1 MPSYCSFR
9 VVWLFS
15 VDPTL
20 THGLDPVVPMAIAV
34 PNYNQDARR
43 SGQAVSGEPS
53 SKKKRTSS
61 GPELRRSQRLVN
73 ARDGAPGPSVGTSA
87 LAPPAQAATTQLP
100 SSSRGPI
107 NRNSTRPGR
116 AGRACEAV
124 GLPGMS
130 DLSVATTQS
139 SPMKSSPSVS
149 MTATAEAREQQLF
162 AHMGKPR
169 QSKAM
174 DTYFFDTPSTYEAKI
189 PKPTEKLGTEAA
201 MKQMADAIKDVTGD
215 RRLVGCG
222 NSGSPIKLAPDRG
235 EQENTPDAVILTHAA
250 VAAAPDLPFVW
261 AQSEH
266 PTSMEGTPSS
276 PQRAYSQIAVAIEV
290 KKSDKRS
297 AEARNQVIRRLHMIC
312 TTALRA
318 HAIGVTLCGDVLQ
331 VYLVNA
337 CGVFTTSARE
347 CGQGAVLLR
356 RVLSHLIEL
365 DDNELGM
372 LASTN
377 EVDDGFG
384 SFVVSDKFLP
394 PRAHDF
400 ESELGDISD
409 LEIQELL
416 FRRRSCLGR
425 ATSAFRVT
433 ARHAP
438 VDRTSI
444 TLPTPATEY
453 AMTVAW
459 VEQSRLDDAIA
470 LRRNMHAASR
480 IDTEGLSLSA
490 GIYRD
495 DFRTLP
501 TFLGDDESFDDIG
514 PRALEVVFHRQ
525 CYRPLNTATTTRE
538 LAQAVLG
545 VVKGEHRDQ
554 LGGVAFALPSRHAP
568 SHDIAGHRNLYRLG
582 YIHRD
587 ISYGNAVI
595 DRDGVG
601 ALIDY
606 HLAVPHDRLCT
617 ELHHRI
623 RSGTWP
629 YLACSIL
636 AQPNERLGVVHE
648 RWHDIESLFYVV
660 MEVSFR
666 EPYQGNNE
674 ELVMTPKGETI
685 WRDWNRPEAHVVYA
699 IKDRLRKDEPYESV
713 LEGCA
718 HRWTNIK
725 QLVDI
730 LRHHC
735 GLDNQFYNLKL
746 AAEEAKLGELWGPS
760 GTMSHEA
767 IISEIERLIPL
778 L

>member
-1 MPSYCSFR
+1 MT
-9 VVWLFS
+9 V
-15 VDPTL
+15 T
-20 THGLDPVVPMAIAV
+20 
-34 PNYNQDARR
+34 
-43 SGQAVSGEPS
+43 
-53 SKKKRTSS
+53 
-61 GPELRRSQRLVN
+61 
-73 ARDGAPGPSVGTSA
+73 
-87 LAPPAQAATTQLP
+87 AA
-100 SSSRGPI
+100 
-107 NRNSTRPGR
+107 
-116 AGRACEAV
+116 E
-124 GLPGMS
+124 
-130 DLSVATTQS
+130 
-139 SPMKSSPSVS
+139 
-149 MTATAEAREQQLF
+149 REQQLF
-162 AHMGKPR
+162 AQMGKPR
-169 QSKAM
+169 LSKAM
-174 DTYFFDTPSTYEAKI
+174 DKYFLATPSKYEAKI
-189 PKPTEKLGTEAA
+189 LKPASKLGTEAGMREIA
-201 MKQMADAIKDVTGD
+201 NAIKDVTGD

-235 EQENTPDAVILTHAA
+235 ERENTPDAVILTHAA
-250 VAAAPDLPFVW
+250 VAAAPALPFVW
-261 AQSEH
+261 AQSKH
-266 PTSMEGTPSS
+266 RKSTEGTPPL

-290 KKSDKRS
+290 KESDTKS
-297 AEARNQVIRRLHMIC
+297 AEARNQVLRRLHMIC

-337 CGVFTTSARE
+337 CGVFTTSARK
-347 CGQGAVLLR
+347 CGQEAVLLR

-365 DDNELGM
+365 DDSGLGM

-384 SFVVSDKFLP
+384 NFVVSDKFLP

-438 VDRTSI
+438 VDPTSI
-444 TLPTPATEY
+444 TSPAPAAEY

-470 LRRNMHAASR
+470 LRRKMHAASR

-495 DFRTLP
+495 GFRTLP

-514 PRALEVVFHRQ
+514 PRALEVVFHLQ
-525 CYRPLNTATTTRE
+525 CYQSLNTATTTRE

-545 VVKGEHRDQ
+545 VVKGEHGNQ
-554 LGGVAFALPSRHAP
+554 LGGLAFALPSRHAR
-568 SHDIAGHRNLYRLG
+568 SHDNAGHRNLYKLG
-582 YIHRD
+582 YMHRD

-606 HLAVPHDRLCT
+606 HLAVPHDRPCT

-636 AQPNERLGVVHE
+636 AQPQQPLGVVHE
-648 RWHDIESLFYVV
+648 RWHDIESLFYVI
-660 MEVSFR
+660 MESSFR
-666 EPYQGNNE
+666 EPDQGNNE
-674 ELVMTPKGETI
+674 ELVMTPEGQII
-685 WRDWNRPEAHVVYA
+685 WEDWNQPFAQRVYDH
-699 IKDRLRKDEPYESV
+699 KYMLRMDTRYDT
-713 LEGCA
+713 LLRGCA
-718 HRWTNIK
+718 QRWTNIK

-730 LRHHC
+730 LRCNC
-735 GLDNQFYNLKL
+735 GLDSRFFGSNL
-746 AAEEAKLGELWGPS
+746 AAEDAKLGELWGPS
-760 GTMSHEA
+760 KAMSHES
-767 IISEIERLIPL
+767 IISDIEQLLPL

>member
-1 MPSYCSFR
+1 
-9 VVWLFS
+9 
-15 VDPTL
+15 
-20 THGLDPVVPMAIAV
+20 
-34 PNYNQDARR
+34 
-43 SGQAVSGEPS
+43 
-53 SKKKRTSS
+53 
-61 GPELRRSQRLVN
+61 
-73 ARDGAPGPSVGTSA
+73 
-87 LAPPAQAATTQLP
+87 
-100 SSSRGPI
+100 
-107 NRNSTRPGR
+107 
-116 AGRACEAV
+116 
-124 GLPGMS
+124 MS
-130 DLSVATTQS
+130 DLDVAPTQS

-149 MTATAEAREQQLF
+149 MTATVEAREQQLF

-169 QSKAM
+169 LSKAM
-174 DTYFFDTPSTYEAKI
+174 DKYFLATPSKYEAKI
-189 PKPTEKLGTEAA
+189 RKLASKLGTEAG
-201 MKQMADAIKDVTGD
+201 MKEIADAIKDVTGD

-222 NSGSPIKLAPDRG
+222 NSGSPIKLAPG
-235 EQENTPDAVILTHAA
+235 ERENTPDAVILTHAA

-266 PTSMEGTPSS
+266 PKSTEGTPPS

-290 KKSDKRS
+290 KESDTKS
-297 AEARNQVIRRLHMIC
+297 AEARNQVLRRLHMIC

-347 CGQGAVLLR
+347 CGEKAVLLR

-365 DDNELGM
+365 DDNGLGM

-377 EVDDGFG
+377 EVDDAFG

-444 TLPTPATEY
+444 TLPSTAPEY

-470 LRRNMHAASR
+470 LRRKMHAASR

-501 TFLGDDESFDDIG
+501 TFFGDDESFDGIV

-525 CYRPLNTATTTRE
+525 CYQPLNTATTTRE

-545 VVKGEHRDQ
+545 VVKGEHGDQ
-554 LGGVAFALPSRHAP
+554 LGGLAFALPSRHAR
-568 SHDIAGHRNLYRLG
+568 SHDNAGHRNLYKLG

-606 HLAVPHDRLCT
+606 HLAVPHDRPCT

-623 RSGTWP
+623 RYGTWP

-636 AQPNERLGVVHE
+636 AQPNEPLGVVHE

-685 WRDWNRPEAHVVYA
+685 WGDWNRPEAHLVYA
-699 IKDRLRKDEPYESV
+699 IKEKLRMDKAYRS
-713 LEGCA
+713 LLGGCA
-718 HRWTNIK
+718 HRWTNIR
-725 QLVDI
+725 LLIDI
-730 LRHHC
+730 LRRNC
-735 GLDNQFYNLKL
+735 GLDSRFLGL
-746 AAEEAKLGELWGPS
+746 EVAEEDSELGELWGPS
-760 GTMSHEA
+760 KAMSHES
-767 IISEIERLIPL
+767 IITDIEQLLPL

>member
-1 MPSYCSFR
+1 MNAP
-9 VVWLFS
+9 
-15 VDPTL
+15 
-20 THGLDPVVPMAIAV
+20 
-34 PNYNQDARR
+34 
-43 SGQAVSGEPS
+43 
-53 SKKKRTSS
+53 
-61 GPELRRSQRLVN
+61 RLVYTC
-73 ARDGAPGPSVGTSA
+73 APCPRRHPIVADPHAQLVGSHPGDA
-87 LAPPAQAATTQLP
+87 DAQANQP
-100 SSSRGPI
+100 RQD
-107 NRNSTRPGR
+107 STR
-116 AGRACEAV
+116 AIS
-124 GLPGMS
+124 GMS
-130 DLSVATTQS
+130 GLVDALPRS
-139 SPMKSSPSVS
+139 SPMKSSSVVS
-149 MTATAEAREQQLF
+149 MSATAEAREQQLF

-169 QSKAM
+169 LSKAM
-174 DTYFFDTPSTYEAKI
+174 DKYFLATASKYEAKVLE
-189 PKPTEKLGTEAA
+189 PTKQLGTEAA
-201 MKQMADAIKDVTGD
+201 MREIANAIKDVTGD

-222 NSGSPIKLAPDRG
+222 NSGSFIKLAPDRG
-235 EQENTPDAVILTHAA
+235 EQEKTP
-250 VAAAPDLPFVW
+250 VAASPDLSFVW
-261 AQSEH
+261 AQSED
-266 PTSMEGTPSS
+266 PTLVEGTPPS

-290 KKSDKRS
+290 KESNTKS
-297 AEARNQVIRRLHMIC
+297 AEARNQVLRRLHMIC

-337 CGVFTTSARE
+337 S
-347 CGQGAVLLR
+347 VLLR

-365 DDNELGM
+365 DDNRLGM

-384 SFVVSDKFLP
+384 NFVVSDKFLP

-400 ESELGDISD
+400 ESELGDISN

-416 FRRRSCLGR
+416 FRRRSCTGR

-438 VDRTSI
+438 VDPTSI
-444 TLPTPATEY
+444 SLPTSATEY

-470 LRRNMHAASR
+470 LCRKMHAASR
-480 IDTEGLSLSA
+480 IGTEGLSLSA

-545 VVKGEHRDQ
+545 VVKGDHGNQ
-554 LGGVAFALPSRHAP
+554 LGGLAFALPSRHAR
-568 SHDIAGHRNLYRLG
+568 SHDNAGHRNLYRLG
-582 YIHRD
+582 YIHWD
-587 ISYGNAVI
+587 ISYGNVVI
-595 DRDGVG
+595 DHDGVG

-606 HLAVPHDRLCT
+606 HLAVPHDRPCT

-636 AQPNERLGVVHE
+636 AQPQQPLGVVHE

-660 MEVSFR
+660 MESSFR

-674 ELVMTPKGETI
+674 ELVMTPKGQII
-685 WRDWNRPEAHVVYA
+685 WGDWNEPSARKVYE
-699 IKDRLRKDEPYESV
+699 IKEKLRINNTD
-713 LEGCA
+713 
-718 HRWTNIK
+718 
-725 QLVDI
+725 
-730 LRHHC
+730 LRNC
-735 GLDNQFYNLKL
+735 GLDSRFHDFGVVE
-746 AAEEAKLGELWGPS
+746 EEAQLGELWGPS
-760 GTMSHEA
+760 KAMSHES
-767 IISEIERLIPL
+767 IISDIEQLLPL

>member
-1 MPSYCSFR
+1 
-9 VVWLFS
+9 
-15 VDPTL
+15 
-20 THGLDPVVPMAIAV
+20 
-34 PNYNQDARR
+34 
-43 SGQAVSGEPS
+43 
-53 SKKKRTSS
+53 
-61 GPELRRSQRLVN
+61 
-73 ARDGAPGPSVGTSA
+73 
-87 LAPPAQAATTQLP
+87 
-100 SSSRGPI
+100 
-107 NRNSTRPGR
+107 
-116 AGRACEAV
+116 
-124 GLPGMS
+124 
-130 DLSVATTQS
+130 
-139 SPMKSSPSVS
+139 
-149 MTATAEAREQQLF
+149 
-162 AHMGKPR
+162 
-169 QSKAM
+169 
-174 DTYFFDTPSTYEAKI
+174 
-189 PKPTEKLGTEAA
+189 

-384 SFVVSDKFLP
+384 SFVVSDNSSSDAEAAWVAP
-394 PRAHDF
+394 PPLSASPRDTRLSTA
-400 ESELGDISD
+400 
-409 LEIQELL
+409 
-416 FRRRSCLGR
+416 RRS
-425 ATSAFRVT
+425 
-433 ARHAP
+433 
-438 VDRTSI
+438 

-501 TFLGDDESFDDIG
+501 TFFGDDESSMVSG
-514 PRALEVVFHRQ
+514 PGHWRWSS
-525 CYRPLNTATTTRE
+525 TDS
-538 LAQAVLG
+538 AVLG

-554 LGGVAFALPSRHAP
+554 LGGLAFALPSRHAP

-587 ISYGNAVI
+587 ISYGNVVI

-601 ALIDY
+601 VLIDY

-674 ELVMTPKGETI
+674 ELVMTPKGQII
-685 WRDWNRPEAHVVYA
+685 WEDWNQRFAHRVYNSKVV
-699 IKDRLRKDEPYESV
+699 LRMDHSYESL

-718 HRWTNIK
+718 HRWTNI
-725 QLVDI
+725 QLLFDI
-730 LRHHC
+730 LRRNC
-735 GLDNQFYNLKL
+735 GLDSRFLGSKV
-746 AAEEAKLGELWGPS
+746 AMEEVQLRELWGPS
-760 GTMSHEA
+760 KAMSHES
-767 IISEIERLIPL
+767 IISDIEQLLPL